1 LGGEA
6 GRQPAFCGLLSAGP
20 VSLAQPPLSYQPPR
34 ALALTAARTGAAG
47 LQYLQTR
54 LGLGEPE
61 MAAPLTWQK
70 LTNHA
75 LKLAD
80 INLCCVR
87 QWRQD
92 QPKTV
97 AAARNR

>member
-1 LGGEA
+1 MHW
-6 GRQPAFCGLLSAGP
+6 S
-20 VSLAQPPLSYQPPR
+20 S
-34 ALALTAARTGAAG
+34 
-47 LQYLQTR
+47 
-54 LGLGEPE
+54 
-61 MAAPLTWQK
+61 LTWQK

-92 QPKTV
+92 QPRPSPQPEIASKSAKT
-97 AAARNR
+97 ARLITGGRYAGMAMDLCVGL